1 MSTSLTDLAQTLE
14 ASEAERREAGRSAFI
29 EAIWADADD
38 TEALL
43 QIVRDHGLDLRT
55 AEKLRGQSSQA
66 MEFLDKVE
74 ALPEAEAAVR
84 EAEVDLKAAHE
95 KTGTLDEVQEA
106 VKTIH
111 VEDLIKKY
119 IVDLVGMT
127 REQLLEFAKRY
138 EKIFRP
144 RRDADNDS
152 DEDDQSIPEEPSPEA
167 DAKTDVVLGSGV
179 DDKAKELGRVDDEE
193 LSEERLK
200 DLFDEFSDNI
210 SPEYRDVIEAY
221 YKRLAGDE
229 SDSK

>member
-106 VKTIH
+106 VATAERELESAKA
-111 VEDLIKKY
+111 VRADLEYARVRATAFCAQGRVPAERIPPA
-119 IVDLVGMT
+119 IQQALD
-127 REQLLEFAKRY
+127 RE
-138 EKIFRP
+138 
-144 RRDADNDS
+144 RRDQVCLRAAVRLRDLGKTLRKIDADIAALERGENVPARTRYA
-152 DEDDQSIPEEPSPEA
+152 EGPPARAIKA
-167 DAKTDVVLGSGV
+167 ALAKAKTQRLTILE
-179 DDKAKELGRVDDEE
+179 ELG
-193 LSEERLK
+193 
-200 DLFDEFSDNI
+200 
-210 SPEYRDVIEAY
+210 
-221 YKRLAGDE
+221 GDP
-229 SDSK
+229 DGD